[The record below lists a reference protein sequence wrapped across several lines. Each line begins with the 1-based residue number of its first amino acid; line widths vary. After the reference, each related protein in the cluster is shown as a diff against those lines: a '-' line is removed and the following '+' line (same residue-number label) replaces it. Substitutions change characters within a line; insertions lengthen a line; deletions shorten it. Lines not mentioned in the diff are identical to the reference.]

1 MKKIALLVSSLMLAS
16 TVSAAPVTS
25 WDYTA
30 SLEFTAA
37 SFVDGNEPGDTSSF
51 ATADGD
57 AYFTDKM
64 TLNYSGDGSQ
74 TFQADE
80 ISWGDNVANAYF
92 DNSTDQQVASD
103 GSEGGTFVSGGGTF
117 YTYVD
122 GVAVP
127 SDGGRSALTIGD
139 ATDLIPK
146 LGETDVSGTTV
157 DLDSDTLLGYGNSLT
172 HWNNVI
178 WSNQGRVSTGQL
190 TDNLIIT
197 PTGGGTSIT
206 LPTITFDFRFAET
219 PNAGTNGLCAN
230 GDVANQQSNG
240 AGCQDLW
247 GFTVRDISTEA
258 GLLAALENFDETGII
273 DLGDVKIDM
282 SSASA
287 GVQFNSLDSIT
298 FQLDGYI
305 YEVGIVAMLQD
316 LNSVADPADDPSL
329 FTSLLENTLDPG
341 ECAALGFDQTTCI
354 GFKTEEVV
362 DTSARFGFT
371 ISKVSEVPLPGAV
384 WLFGTAL
391 LGFGGYSRMK
401 KSKKA

>member
-1 MKKIALLVSSLMLAS
+1 MKKIALIVSSLMLTSA
-16 TVSAAPVTS
+16 VSAAPVTS

-80 ISWGDNVANAYF
+80 ISWGDNVSNAYF
-92 DNSTDQQVASD
+92 NNSTDQQVASD
-103 GSEGGTFVSGGGTF
+103 GSEGGTLVTGGGSF
-117 YTYVD
+117 YEYVG

-127 SDGGRSALTIGD
+127 SNGGRSALTIGD

-146 LGETDVSGTTV
+146 LGLTDVSGTTV

-178 WSNQGRVSTGQL
+178 WSNQGRVSSGQL
-190 TDNLIIT
+190 SDNLIIT

-219 PNAGTNGLCAN
+219 PNAGTNGFCAN
-230 GDVANQQSNG
+230 GDVASQQSNG

-247 GFTVRDISTEA
+247 GFTINESPDLTAYNPID
-258 GLLAALENFDETGII
+258 NTGII
-273 DLGDVKIDM
+273 DFGMVKIDM
-282 SSASA
+282 TAASD
-287 GVQFNSLDSIT
+287 GVFFNSLDSIT

-316 LNSVADPADDPSL
+316 LNSVADPTDDPTK
-329 FTSLLENTLDPG
+329 FTSLLANTLDQG
-341 ECAALGFDQTTCI
+341 ECAALGFGQTTCI

-391 LGFGGYSRMK
+391 LGFGGLSRFK
-401 KSKKA
+401 KNRKA